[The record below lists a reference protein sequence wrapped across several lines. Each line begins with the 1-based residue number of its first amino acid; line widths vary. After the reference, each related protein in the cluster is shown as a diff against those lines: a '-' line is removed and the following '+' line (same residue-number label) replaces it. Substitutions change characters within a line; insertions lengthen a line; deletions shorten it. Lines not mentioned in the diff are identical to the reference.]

1 MRSRQYPD
9 YLAHYGIKGMKWGVR
24 RFQNKNG
31 SYTAAGLKRRFGGGG
46 GSSRRSGSGK
56 ARSGSGT
63 NAEAQARKAKIKKA
77 LMIGAGIA
85 GTAALAYGIKSGKLK
100 GVASAV
106 RNSKAGR
113 AAVNGT
119 LRGLGNAQ
127 RGIQGAAKSIKKG
140 MDRTNPNSAYS
151 KARSK
156 ISSARINAGMNVAG
170 AASNLRKS
178 VSSSKL
184 RNSKVGRAAVN
195 TTLKGLGNAQRI
207 PGNIAGAA
215 RATRRS
221 IASRGITRDKLRNT
235 LTGNNSSRLN
245 SIKSVGRSVAK
256 NKVARAA
263 GLGAASLGAGYAGM
277 AGLSA
282 AQKKVRA
289 KQGYNQYSSK
299 SNKGTRKRKRR
310 AIKSV

>member
-1 MRSRQYPD
+1 MRAIDRSD

-31 SYTAAGLKRRFGGGG
+31 SYTAAGLKRRGGGG
-46 GSSRRSGSGK
+46 AGGSRRSASGR

-63 NAEAQARKAKIKKA
+63 NAEARKARMKKA
-77 LMIGAGIA
+77 LMIGAGLA

-100 GVASAV
+100 GAASALK
-106 RNSKAGR
+106 NSKLGQSVTGAAGS
-113 AAVNGT
+113 
-119 LRGLGNAQ
+119 
-127 RGIQGAAKSIKKG
+127 AAKSIKKG

-156 ISSARINAGMNVAG
+156 ISSARINAGMGVAG

-207 PGNIAGAA
+207 SGNIAGAA
-215 RATRRS
+215 R
-221 IASRGITRDKLRNT
+221 
-235 LTGNNSSRLN
+235 
-245 SIKSVGRSVAK
+245 SVGRSVAK

-263 GLGAASLGAGYAGM
+263 GIGAASLGAGYAGM

-282 AQKKVRA
+282 AQKKVWA

-310 AIKSV
+310 

>member
-1 MRSRQYPD
+1 MY
-9 YLAHYGIKGMKWGVR
+9 V
-24 RFQNKNG
+24 
-31 SYTAAGLKRRFGGGG
+31 AGNVQRIPGA
-46 GSSRRSGSGK
+46 
-56 ARSGSGT
+56 ARS
-63 NAEAQARKAKIKKA
+63 
-77 LMIGAGIA
+77 
-85 GTAALAYGIKSGKLK
+85 
-100 GVASAV
+100 
-106 RNSKAGR
+106 
-113 AAVNGT
+113 
-119 LRGLGNAQ
+119 
-127 RGIQGAAKSIKKG
+127 AAKSIKKG

-215 RATRRS
+215 RSARRS
-221 IASRGITRDKLRNT
+221 IAARGITRDKLRNT

-245 SIKSVGRSVAK
+245 TIKSVGRSVAK
-256 NKVARAA
+256 NKVARVAGVGAA
-263 GLGAASLGAGYAGM
+263 GFATGYAGM

-282 AQKKVRA
+282 AQKKVWA
-289 KQGYNQYSSK
+289 KQGYTQYSSK
-299 SNKGTRKRKRR
+299 SNKGTRKKKRR
-310 AIKSV
+310 